1 MRATIILFLLCLLTT
16 FKIQADAANE
26 GKISYCPVVKGDGIP
41 NQAVKSLIA
50 KMEQVIAK
58 NGFGASN
65 SAVRFVMLA
74 KCNVIEKDVA
84 PTTPPRIT
92 QIVELTFILGDAIEN
107 KTYASISFELKGIGT
122 NETKVWQT
130 ALNGLKPENT
140 GLKDMF
146 EIAETKID
154 TYYSENCRN
163 IIAMSNTLSASGR
176 YDEAIA
182 SLMAIPDICSSCYAD
197 AMSVAQTI
205 YQLKINDEGTAL
217 LSKAKN
223 AWNANPDEDG
233 AMSAICLLDQI
244 SINSS
249 AFPEAEAFSNTIASK
264 LSSDKEREWQ
274 QKIKQYNDE
283 KTFRDR
289 EQANSHARSMATI
302 AACRSVAEKWT
313 ENQPQNTVYLNW

>member
-1 MRATIILFLLCLLTT
+1 MRATIIMFLFCLLA
-16 FKIQADAANE
+16 FDIQADADSN
-26 GKISYCPVVKGDGIP
+26 GKISYFPIISGNGIP
-41 NQAVKSLIA
+41 AQARESLTA
-50 KMEQVIAK
+50 KMERAISQ
-58 NGFGASN
+58 NGFGTSCRTG
-65 SAVRFVMLA
+65 RFVMLA
-74 KCNVIEKDVA
+74 KCNVLEKDVA

-92 QIVELTFILGDAIEN
+92 QIVEVTLIIGDVIEN
-107 KTYASISFELKGIGT
+107 KTYASTSFELKGMGT
-122 NETKVWQT
+122 NETKAWQM
-130 ALNGLKPENT
+130 ALNRIKPENT
-140 GLKDMF
+140 ALKDLF
-146 EIAETKID
+146 DVAETKIN

-163 IIAMSNTLSASGR
+163 IITMSNALASNGR

-182 SLMAIPDICSSCYAD
+182 SLMAIPDICNTCYTD
-197 AMSVAQTI
+197 AMSVAQNI
-205 YQLKINDEGTAL
+205 YQQKINNEGAVL

-223 AWNANPDEDG
+223 AWNTNPDSEG
-233 AMSAICLLDQI
+233 AALAISLLDQI

-249 AFPEAEAFSNTIASK
+249 AFPNAEIFSNKIASK

-302 AACRSVAEKWT
+302 AACRSVAEKWA